1 MTIKQFSQ
9 TDPLWKNALLG
20 FDKTSTIGVY
30 GCLLTSLS
38 MCATFYGAADLT
50 PATLNDKMKA
60 SGGFQAGTAFIIG
73 SAIGNV
79 VSGMSVD
86 YRKGAA
92 LTEIDA
98 ALAQGLPVILEV
110 DWSPQAGVQTH
121 YMTAYAKAGNDYMV
135 YDPFPYPTSLGH
147 SKLTQSKYA
156 SIAGST
162 DPAKIITGCFLT
174 RGPAQILPPTPPKL
188 DKGVYASYTVFAA
201 ADSLALRSQ
210 PLVADAT
217 LLKRY
222 PLNTVLKVLESD
234 ASANPKL
241 GQQNQWLAVMAPDGI
256 QGYTAAWLVSKTQTT
271 NVTPATG
278 AVPAVLPVPSNAIV
292 VKTTVDSLKLRS
304 KPDNTDATILKYYP
318 LGTELKCLES
328 ASDVQRKVGVNYEW
342 LQVADLQGA
351 QGVVAAWYVSIV
363 TQGSFGPQPQ
373 TQAAAP
379 TFMAAMPSLTLRT
392 TEDGVAMRSQPVI
405 APQTLIQRL
414 PRGTE
419 LAPMG
424 NKTSA
429 ANKIG
434 QSGKWLKVKDVKG
447 NKGHVAAWLVQ
458 PGPQS
463 PAPENSPADC

>member
-9 TDPLWKNALLG
+9 TDPLWKNVLLG
-20 FDKTSTIGVY
+20 FDKTSTIGGY

-38 MCATFYGAADLT
+38 MCGTFYGAADLT

-73 SAIGNV
+73 GAIGNV
-79 VSGMSVD
+79 VPGMGVD

-92 LTEIDA
+92 LAEIDA

-121 YMTAYAKAGNDYMV
+121 YMTAYAKAGNDYLV
-135 YDPFPYPTSLGH
+135 YDPFPYPTSLGQI
-147 SKLTQSKYA
+147 KLTQSKYA
-156 SIAGST
+156 GIAGST

-174 RGPAQILPPTPPKL
+174 HGPAQIVPATPPKL
-188 DKGVYASYTVFAA
+188 DNGVYASFTVFAA
-201 ADSLALRSQ
+201 ADGLALRSQ
-210 PLVADAT
+210 TLVADST
-217 LLKRY
+217 LIKRY
-222 PLNTVLKVLESD
+222 PLNTVFKVLESD
-234 ASANPKL
+234 ASATPKL
-241 GQQNQWLAVMAPDGI
+241 GQQNQWLAVMAPDGT
-256 QGYTAAWLVSKTQTT
+256 QGYTAAWLISKTQTSAPLVST
-271 NVTPATG
+271 TPL
-278 AVPAVLPVPSNAIV
+278 VVPVPVNAIV
-292 VKTTVDSLKLRS
+292 VKTTVEGLKLRS
-304 KPDNTDATILKYYP
+304 KPDNTDATILKIYP

-328 ASDVQRKVGVNYEW
+328 ANDVQHKVGVNYSW
-342 LQVADLQGA
+342 LQVSDLQGT

-363 TQGSFGPQPQ
+363 TQGSFGPQTQ
-373 TQAAAP
+373 TQPAAP
-379 TFMAAMPSLTLRT
+379 TFMAAMPALTLRT
-392 TEDGVAMRSQPVI
+392 TEDSVAMRSQPVI
-405 APQTLIQRL
+405 AQETLIQRM

-424 NKTSA
+424 NKA
-429 ANKIG
+429 AAAKKIG

-463 PAPENSPADC
+463 ASPENSPSDC